1 MSEPNKKIIPL
12 KPGATAADRMIVTM
26 TAGELREIIGEVI
39 EQKLKRVSTA
49 KGLLNVEQAAQYLG
63 YSREWVYRHW
73 QKVGGRKIG
82 GKGLRFDAA
91 ELQAWVESRKT
102 S

>member
-1 MSEPNKKIIPL
+1 
-12 KPGATAADRMIVTM
+12 MIVTM